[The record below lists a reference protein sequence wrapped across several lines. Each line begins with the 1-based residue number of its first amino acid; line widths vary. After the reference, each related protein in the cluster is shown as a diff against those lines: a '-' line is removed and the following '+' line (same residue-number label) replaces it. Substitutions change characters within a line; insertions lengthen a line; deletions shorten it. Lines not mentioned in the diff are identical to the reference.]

1 MQKIATSVA
10 FRFGDYK
17 DLEQGCIEY
26 NRLQNFC
33 KTLWKEILKN
43 KTNRLILTR
52 SRSASLN

>member
-1 MQKIATSVA
+1 MQMQMQNIATSVA

-26 NRLQNFC
+26 NCLQNYW

-43 KTNRLILTR
+43 EKNRL
-52 SRSASLN
+52 